1 MLTSVTLKEDVD
13 EKKPFQVKCL
23 DGDVGN
29 DEAISVELK
38 ETSQRERRAQPGPIL
53 V

>member
-1 MLTSVTLKEDVD
+1 MPTSVALKEDVD
-13 EKKPFQVKCL
+13 EKPFQVKCL

-29 DEAISVELK
+29 DEEISVELK
-38 ETSQRERRAQPGPIL
+38 ETSQKERRAQPGPIL